1 MRAQNAG
8 NGILGV
14 KISKFSWVPMPLS
27 HHAANIFPAKLS
39 LPSQNFLRPY
49 TSDEESALKLDGP
62 PN

>member
-14 KISKFSWVPMPLS
+14 KISKFSWAPMPPN
-27 HHAANIFPAKLS
+27 HHATNIFQAKES

-49 TSDEESALKLDGP
+49 TSDEESALKLDEP

>member
-1 MRAQNAG
+1 MRAQNAA

-14 KISKFSWVPMPLS
+14 KISN
-27 HHAANIFPAKLS
+27 HHAANIFPAKES

-62 PN
+62 PNQKMLPTLLI